1 MIETILGV
9 LIVGIFIFLIFKAV
23 GNILKGVFLIF
34 LAFLI
39 YYIFS
44 SSIQSLVPSL
54 QPIGNFLKTPI
65 DKVRSIF
72 YNIEIVAA
80 TQSKEELVIVV
91 RNSGLL
97 PITTLNVKIDGK
109 DAKVINNISILLPKQ
124 VGVIEVDW
132 KGNYSKIEVFNKE
145 VKATYISPL

>member
-1 MIETILGV
+1 MIETILGI
-9 LIVGIFIFLIFKAV
+9 LIVGVLIFILIKAV
-23 GNILKGVFLIF
+23 GNILKGIFLIF

-39 YYIFS
+39 YYLFS
-44 SSIQSLVPSL
+44 SSIQSLAPSL

-80 TQSKEELVIVV
+80 TQSKEILIIVV
-91 RNSGLL
+91 KNNGLL
-97 PITTLNVKIDGK
+97 PLGDFNVRIDGK
-109 DAKVINNISILLPKQ
+109 DAKVISNISVLLPKQ

-145 VKATYISPL
+145 VKAIYVSPL

>member
-1 MIETILGV
+1 MIEAILGI
-9 LIVGIFIFLIFKAV
+9 LIVGALIFILIKAV
-23 GNILKGVFLIF
+23 GNILKGIFLIF

-39 YYIFS
+39 YYLFS

-65 DKVRSIF
+65 DKVKSIF
-72 YNIEIVAA
+72 YNIEIVAV
-80 TQSKEELVIVV
+80 TQSKEDLVIVV

-97 PITTLNVKIDGK
+97 PLTTLNVKIDGK

-124 VGVIEVDW
+124 VGVVEVDW
-132 KGNYSKIEVFNKE
+132 KGNYYKIEVFNKE
-145 VKATYISPL
+145 VKATYVSPL

>member
-1 MIETILGV
+1 MIEAILGI
-9 LIVGIFIFLIFKAV
+9 LIVGALIFILIKAV
-23 GNILKGVFLIF
+23 GNILKGIFLIF

-39 YYIFS
+39 YYLFS
-44 SSIQSLVPSL
+44 SSIQSVFPSL

-65 DKVRSIF
+65 DKVKSIF

-80 TQSKEELVIVV
+80 TQSKESLIIVV
-91 RNSGLL
+91 KNNGLL
-97 PITTLNVKIDGK
+97 PLRDFNVRIDGK
-109 DAKVINNISILLPKQ
+109 DAKVISNISVLLPKQ

-145 VKATYISPL
+145 VKATYVSPL

>member
-1 MIETILGV
+1 MIEAILGI
-9 LIVGIFIFLIFKAV
+9 LIIGALIFLLIKAV
-23 GNILKGVFLIF
+23 GNILKGIFLIF

-44 SSIQSLVPSL
+44 SSIQSLVPNL
-54 QPIGNFLKTPI
+54 QTIGNFLMAPI
-65 DKVRSIF
+65 DKVKSIF

-80 TQSKEELVIVV
+80 TQSKEGLVIVV
-91 RNSGLL
+91 RNNGLL
-97 PITTLNVKIDGK
+97 PLTNLNVKIDGK
-109 DAKVINNISILLPKQ
+109 DAKVISNISVLLPKQ

-145 VKATYISPL
+145 VKATYVSPL

>member
-1 MIETILGV
+1 MIEAILGI
-9 LIVGIFIFLIFKAV
+9 LIVGALIFLLIKAV
-23 GNILKGVFLIF
+23 GNILKGIFLIF

-44 SSIQSLVPSL
+44 SLIQPLVPNL
-54 QPIGNFLKTPI
+54 QPIGNFLMAPI
-65 DKVRSIF
+65 DKVKSIF

-80 TQSKEELVIVV
+80 TQSKEGLVIVV
-91 RNSGLL
+91 KNNGLL
-97 PITTLNVKIDGK
+97 PLTNFNVRIDGK

-132 KGNYSKIEVFNKE
+132 TGKYSKIEVFSKE
-145 VKATYISPL
+145 AKATYISPL

>member
-54 QPIGNFLKTPI
+54 QPIGNFLKAPI
-65 DKVRSIF
+65 DKVKSIF
-72 YNIEIVAA
+72 YNIEIVAV
-80 TQSKEELVIVV
+80 TRSKEGLIIVV
-91 RNSGLL
+91 KNNGLL
-97 PITTLNVKIDGK
+97 PITNLNVKIDGK
-109 DAKVINNISILLPKQ
+109 DAKVINSIGILLTKQ

-132 KGNYSKIEVFNKE
+132 TGNYSKIEVFNKE

>member
-1 MIETILGV
+1 MIETILGI
-9 LIVGIFIFLIFKAV
+9 LIVGVLIFILIKAV
-23 GNILKGVFLIF
+23 GNILKGIFLIF

-39 YYIFS
+39 YYLFS
-44 SSIQSLVPSL
+44 SSIQSLAPSL

-65 DKVRSIF
+65 DKVKSIF

-80 TQSKEELVIVV
+80 TQSKEILIIVV
-91 RNSGLL
+91 KNNGLL
-97 PITTLNVKIDGK
+97 PLGDFNVRIDGK
-109 DAKVINNISILLPKQ
+109 DAKVISNISVLLPKQ

-145 VKATYISPL
+145 VKATYVSPL

>member
-1 MIETILGV
+1 MIETILGILVLGV
-9 LIVGIFIFLIFKAV
+9 LIFILIKAV
-23 GNILKGVFLIF
+23 GSILKGIFLIF

-39 YYIFS
+39 YYLFS

-65 DKVRSIF
+65 DKARSIF

-97 PITTLNVKIDGK
+97 PLTTLNVKIDGK
-109 DAKVINNISILLPKQ
+109 DAKVISNISVLLPKQ

-145 VKATYISPL
+145 VKATYVSPL

>member
-1 MIETILGV
+1 MIETIFGIIIFGV
-9 LIVGIFIFLIFKAV
+9 LIFILIKAV
-23 GNILKGVFLIF
+23 GNILKGIFLIF

-39 YYIFS
+39 YYLFS

-65 DKVRSIF
+65 DKVKSIF

-80 TQSKEELVIVV
+80 TQSKEDLVIVV
-91 RNSGLL
+91 RNNGLL
-97 PITTLNVKIDGK
+97 PLTNLNVKIDGK
-109 DAKVINNISILLPKQ
+109 DAKVISNISVLLPKQ

-132 KGNYSKIEVFNKE
+132 KGNYSKIEVFTKE
-145 VKATYISPL
+145 ARATFNSPL